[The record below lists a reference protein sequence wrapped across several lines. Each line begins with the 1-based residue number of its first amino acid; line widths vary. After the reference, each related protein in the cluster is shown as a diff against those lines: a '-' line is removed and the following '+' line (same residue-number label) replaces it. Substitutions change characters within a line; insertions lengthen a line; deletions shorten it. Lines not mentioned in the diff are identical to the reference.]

1 MLDGR
6 RRQRAAYV
14 RVPTGAPRELD
25 FVGLPLS
32 CRGGVCTVKG
42 MNHRIERERL
52 ICRAEEQSAPE
63 ARASAAPRRGGG
75 AAATL
80 EGAAASDRPPTVRPA
95 SGGGMFG
102 AHGKIAYP
110 SLPFCAL
117 MRALSA
123 RAAAAR

>member
-1 MLDGR
+1 M
-6 RRQRAAYV
+6 
-14 RVPTGAPRELD
+14 
-25 FVGLPLS
+25 S
-32 CRGGVCTVKG
+32 GGNRKR
-42 MNHRIERERL
+42 NHRIERERL

-102 AHGKIAYP
+102 AHGKITYL

-117 MRALSA
+117 MRQHGRLLRLGLRHRRSDPIVI
-123 RAAAAR
+123 R

>member
-52 ICRAEEQSAPE
+52 IFFAVPKSSRRPRLE
-63 ARASAAPRRGGG
+63 RRRLRGAAVTPPSSRKRRGGV
-75 AAATL
+75 
-80 EGAAASDRPPTVRPA
+80 EGPPTVRLA
-95 SGGGMFG
+95 GGGGMLV
-102 AHGKIAYP
+102 AHGKIAYL

-117 MRALSA
+117 VKYAVGGDG
-123 RAAAAR
+123 